1 MVKLLTVLSL
11 LIASASFAEDE
22 TGNNLY
28 SRVAALPGVY
38 AKVIEPLPGFA
49 ESLELAVVQPIDHSN
64 PTGSKF
70 TQRVFISHI
79 DYEKPVVIQTHGYA
93 IPWPRTT
100 ELASLIEANHIVVE
114 HRFFGASTVIP
125 AEPRNWKYLTVRQ
138 AASDHHRL
146 IQLLKTIYTGK
157 WISTGKSKGGQ
168 CAYFHRSFFPEDV
181 DATVAYVAPM
191 MFSREDPRI
200 LEWVRSKLGTDTVEQ
215 CENLQVTLM
224 KNREHV
230 LSRLSS
236 AVDPGDLFINV
247 DLFFELTV
255 LNLPFDLFLRGEDF
269 PSSLPIDSN
278 LEKKIDFYLEV
289 MDLSPYLKRNRNVQ
303 STLHYQTATEL
314 GFFSYPRDH
323 LKQYLT
329 YRDDLDCAA
338 FADQDSVPDFNVQ
351 TMTTVLNNL
360 KDSNPR
366 MIMIYGAQDMWSS
379 CRIDTSGLINTVTI
393 VHDGSG
399 HDVSISDLTHSERE
413 SVYSNLREWIGIHI
427 EN

>member
-1 MVKLLTVLSL
+1 
-11 LIASASFAEDE
+11 ASA
-22 TGNNLY
+22 
-28 SRVAALPGVY
+28 V
-38 AKVIEPLPGFA
+38 K
-49 ESLELAVVQPIDHSN
+49 
-64 PTGSKF
+64 
-70 TQRVFISHI
+70 
-79 DYEKPVVIQTHGYA
+79 
-93 IPWPRTT
+93 
-100 ELASLIEANHIVVE
+100 
-114 HRFFGASTVIP
+114 P

-157 WISTGKSKGGQ
+157 WVSTGKSKGGQ

-200 LEWVRSKLGTDTVEQ
+200 LEWVRSKLGTETVEQ

-230 LSRLSS
+230 LSSLSS

-255 LNLPFDLFLRGEDF
+255 LNLPFDLFLRGEDI
-269 PSSLPIDSN
+269 PGSLPVDSN
-278 LEKKIDFYLEV
+278 LEEKIDFYLEV
-289 MDLSPYLKRNRNVQ
+289 IDLSPYLKRNRNVQ

-314 GFFSYPRDH
+314 GFYSYTRDH

-338 FADQDSVPDFNVQ
+338 FADHDSVPAFNVQ

-366 MIMIYGAQDMWSS
+366 MIMIYGAQDMWSA

-393 VHDGSG
+393 VHNGSG
-399 HDVSISDLTHSERE
+399 HDVSIRDLMHSERE
-413 SVYSNLREWIGIHI
+413 SVYNYLREWIGIHI